1 MAVPAM
7 KVKKP
12 KQSPFGGLQDVFAT
26 AEKNMTLTP
35 QGSGGYDIDPLR
47 LSTKG
52 KSSRGQTPAQHAAVK
67 KAAAASRTKRKIAAG
82 LPIVGSGPKFGF

>member
-1 MAVPAM
+1 MVRQM
-7 KVKKP
+7 KFKKP
-12 KQSPFGGLQDVFAT
+12 KTSPFGALQDQFAA
-26 AEKNMTLTP
+26 AEGSLTLTP
-35 QGSGGYDIDPLR
+35 QGSGGYNLDPLR

-67 KAAAASRTKRKIAAG
+67 KAAAVSRNKRKIAAG